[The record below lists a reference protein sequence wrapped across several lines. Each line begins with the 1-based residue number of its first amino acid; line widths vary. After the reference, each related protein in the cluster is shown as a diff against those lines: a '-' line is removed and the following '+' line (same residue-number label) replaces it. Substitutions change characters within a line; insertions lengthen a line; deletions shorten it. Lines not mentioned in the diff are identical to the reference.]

1 MSAETLRRAA
11 SLMRERA
18 EAATEGVCPA
28 WTAAAVRHIARNCDI
43 DCEYLSCEHTEADDD
58 AGRSGSAAGWG
69 RYNDAQHIA
78 SWHPAVALAV
88 ADWLDAVAGVH
99 WPKRRA
105 RPSTSHYNADP
116 EHDYLAGDCDKSCWT
131 EAFICN
137 GCGTATCRPEI
148 TEHAL
153 AVARAYLGEVD
164 A

>member
-58 AGRSGSAAGWG
+58 AGRSGSAAGWD
-69 RYNDAQHIA
+69 RYDDAEYIA
-78 SWHPAVALAV
+78 SWHPAVALKV
-88 ADWLDAVAGVH
+88 AASLDQAAGVIAEAESG
-99 WPKRRA
+99 PLA
-105 RPSTSHYNADP
+105 MAMNAIAEP
-116 EHDYLAGDCDKSCWT
+116 LV
-131 EAFICN
+131 
-137 GCGTATCRPEI
+137 
-148 TEHAL
+148 